1 LDMIVSLISKVKN
14 KECVYNNGC
23 GIIQPKK
30 YTRLTIGKIQER
42 DWIFKINAEFSENAF
57 KDASVPKDQTFT
69 PEMCM
74 KILSK
79 ITDEDLKFI
88 GMPVGLNRPEWLIVK
103 NIPVPPPNVR
113 PSIRQDNNQRSE
125 DDLTFS
131 LSHITKQVKT
141 LSDKIPTGSKKD
153 VSVMHGMLQ
162 YYCAT
167 YIDNEIPHVNPLSQR
182 TSQRPLKALTQREK
196 GKEGRMR
203 CNIQGKRVDF
213 SGRTVISVDPNIKID
228 QWGVPIEIAMNL
240 TYPEIV
246 TKFNINKMY
255 KLIRNGPNNYPGAK
269 FITKNY
275 RDEAGNVNPTEYS
288 LYNTNLKSITLE
300 YGDVVHRHLQDD
312 DIVLANRQPSLHR
325 MSMMAHRV
333 KVMPY
338 KTFRM
343 NITTCNPYN
352 ADFDKLLCRK
362 QEA

>member
-1 LDMIVSLISKVKN
+1 
-14 KECVYNNGC
+14 
-23 GIIQPKK
+23 
-30 YTRLTIGKIQER
+30 
-42 DWIFKINAEFSENAF
+42 
-57 KDASVPKDQTFT
+57 
-69 PEMCM
+69 
-74 KILSK
+74 
-79 ITDEDLKFI
+79 
-88 GMPVGLNRPEWLIVK
+88 
-103 NIPVPPPNVR
+103 
-113 PSIRQDNNQRSE
+113 
-125 DDLTFS
+125 
-131 LSHITKQVKT
+131 
-141 LSDKIPTGSKKD
+141 
-153 VSVMHGMLQ
+153 
-162 YYCAT
+162 
-167 YIDNEIPHVNPLSQR
+167 
-182 TSQRPLKALTQREK
+182 
-196 GKEGRMR
+196 MR